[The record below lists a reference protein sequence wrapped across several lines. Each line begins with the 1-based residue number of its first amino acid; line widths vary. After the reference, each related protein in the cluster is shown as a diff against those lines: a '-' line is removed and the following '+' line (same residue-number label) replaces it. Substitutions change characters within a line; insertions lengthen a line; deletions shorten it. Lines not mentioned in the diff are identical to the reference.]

1 MNTITSRN
9 SKVLRTDI
17 AYNLVNHDYLI
28 NDAVTLLKLAIK
40 DLEFHVDMGIASEE
54 MKAKLQ
60 CLKTAINYATV

>member
-28 NDAVTLLKLAIK
+28 NDAVTLLKLAIDSLQSDV
-40 DLEFHVDMGIASEE
+40 DLGIASEE